1 MAKHSNQFAM
11 FWCIIMWGSTLTFI
25 KKKEKKLKIK
35 EKPTKGNNQLKEI
48 KMGKELA
55 KRNYRSECDLAMKF
69 CKWMTATANMRKML
83 LVAQQICSKQYLVY
97 LCP

>member
-1 MAKHSNQFAM
+1 
-11 FWCIIMWGSTLTFI
+11 MWGSTLTFI

-69 CKWMTATANMRKML
+69 CK
-83 LVAQQICSKQYLVY
+83 
-97 LCP
+97 